1 VPLLAAVKTSNDAHR
16 QWTRRTL
23 QTLLGSLADR
33 TIAVWGLTYK
43 PGTDT
48 LRRSSAVELC
58 QWLAQ
63 QGARVQA
70 NDPAIKTLPPELAT
84 VIQLC
89 PTPAD
94 AVKGA
99 SALVVATPWPEYL
112 AVDVSVPIVLDPGRF
127 LENSIGKNPSIRYA
141 AIGKAA

>member
-1 VPLLAAVKTSNDAHR
+1 V
-16 QWTRRTL
+16 
-23 QTLLGSLADR
+23 
-33 TIAVWGLTYK
+33 AVWGLTYK

-70 NDPAIKTLPPELAT
+70 HDPAVKTLPAELAKI
-84 VIQLC
+84 IQLC
-89 PTPAD
+89 PGPAD

-99 SALVVATPWPEYL
+99 SALVLATPWPDYL
-112 AVDVSVPIVLDPGRF
+112 AVEVSAPIVLDPGRF
-127 LENSIGKNPSIRYA
+127 LEKSIGKNPSIRYA